1 MVVISKAIEEWR
13 TMDPEVKREIIDS
26 IEIGYESS
34 EMVDDKHPKR
44 DEFVRAFNLVI
55 EMLKS

>member
-1 MVVISKAIEEWR
+1 MVVINEAIEEWR
-13 TMDPEVKREIIDS
+13 AMDPEVKREIIDS

-34 EMVDDKHPKR
+34 EMLDDTHKKR
-44 DEFVRAFNLVI
+44 EEFVRAFNLVT